1 MKRSTTPAV
10 KDKPLSVKSQ
20 ANLKLPSQLKILNKE
35 LKKNIITKN
44 LSSIQ
49 SNSTISKND
58 YQQSFILRK
67 NEPRSFIETNQE

>member
-67 NEPRSFIETNQE
+67 N

>member
-10 KDKPLSVKSQ
+10 REKPLLVKSQ

-35 LKKNIITKN
+35 VKKNIIAKN
-44 LSSIQ
+44 LSNIQ
-49 SNSTISKND
+49 QNSTVSKNE

-67 NEPRSFIETNQE
+67 NEPRSFI